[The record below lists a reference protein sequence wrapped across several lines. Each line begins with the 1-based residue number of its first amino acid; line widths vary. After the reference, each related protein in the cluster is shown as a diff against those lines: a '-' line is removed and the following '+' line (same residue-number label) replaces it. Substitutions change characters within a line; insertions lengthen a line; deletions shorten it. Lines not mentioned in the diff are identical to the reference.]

1 MYYNTIIL
9 KKGNASLT
17 DNEYKNFTKGD
28 TIFGNNSNP
37 EELMR
42 WDYSEENKIKA
53 NNELNKYR
61 CLYNKNFDNYIIEE
75 YALEYCNYYD
85 DEFSDG
91 SDYDLA
97 DE

>member
-9 KKGNASLT
+9 KKGSANLT
-17 DNEYKNFTKGD
+17 ADEYKNFTKGD
-28 TIFGNNSNP
+28 TIYGNNSNP
-37 EELMR
+37 ELLMR

-53 NNELNKYR
+53 NNELKKHH
-61 CLYNKNFDNYIIEE
+61 CLYNKNFDNYTIEE

-97 DE
+97 GE